1 MKNVPIRT
9 RLLAMLALPVV
20 ALAVAAGINV
30 RRAGDQLDMARR
42 QHEQAEIT
50 AGPASLVGALQDE
63 RNYAAVWML
72 GWEGLADLRAKDNSS
87 ARATTDKLLSE
98 FRRRLEATEPEVRQA
113 YRGALIS
120 TEELI
125 GQIRARVDSTDRGGD
140 QSPKAKEEQSPKA
153 KEEQFSKAEGVFDD
167 YSDLIVAFH
176 NANDRSLELIA
187 DTQLRSMGRSLAFQ
201 SRASDLQAQIPRD
214 VAVAYMAPPADDQ
227 APPADDE
234 KWVSIAARIDIAK
247 KRANHDYFQQRSI
260 DLLAESPSTQKVVE
274 GWINRP
280 LQKVF
285 SQQLETI
292 LQSGIVTFDGLMRV
306 VDVAGD
312 ESHPNS
318 FDAGDATVEAMQA
331 RSNKLIA
338 AAEADR
344 TWNLIL
350 LTVTIVGSLGGA
362 FLVARGLTRPIKQL
376 TEEAH
381 LMATETLPATVA
393 SVLETP
399 VGEDIAIPELAP
411 MPTSSVTEV
420 AELATALNSVQSS
433 ALGLAVEQAGLRHN
447 SADSLV
453 NLGRR
458 VQGLVGRQI
467 EVLDQLEQTEPEIER
482 LNELY
487 QADHLATRIRRNAE
501 SLIVLAGSTK
511 VQRRTSFGPPVAVE
525 SVVRSAV
532 TEVEQF
538 ERVVLGDLGTSE
550 VSGQVAKDVA
560 HLLAELL
567 ENGLAFSPPTT
578 DVAVSGRLLKD
589 GSYQIRLDDAGIG
602 LRPEAMEEANA
613 RLHGLEAF
621 NTTPSKYLGHYV
633 VGHLAQRHG
642 ITVDLAEND
651 NDGVSAK
658 VVIPAALI
666 SAPRPKAEPVPT
678 TEPAPVI
685 EPAAH
690 PEPGA
695 EAEAE
700 AEATERVDLE
710 DAVELRE
717 ITVPAEDQVMVGAA
731 GQHQDHDSSEVAKPW
746 TIGVTPSDHPALEGQ
761 PEESTFGAYVHANR
775 SLHDVIAGRR
785 ELDAEVR

>member
-125 GQIRARVDSTDRGGD
+125 GQIRARVDSTERGGD
-140 QSPKAKEEQSPKA
+140 QSPKA
-153 KEEQFSKAEGVFDD
+153 QFSKAEGVFDN

-201 SRASDLQAQIPRD
+201 TRTADLQAQITRD
-214 VAVAYMAPPADDQ
+214 LAVAVMAPPAEDQAPPADDQ
-227 APPADDE
+227 APPVEVPIGFAGQ
-234 KWVSIAARIDIAK
+234 IDVAT
-247 KRANHDYFQQRSI
+247 KRANWDYFQQRSI
-260 DLLAESPSTQKVVE
+260 DLLAEIPSTQKVVE

-280 LQKVF
+280 LQKKF
-285 SQQLETI
+285 SEQLEAI